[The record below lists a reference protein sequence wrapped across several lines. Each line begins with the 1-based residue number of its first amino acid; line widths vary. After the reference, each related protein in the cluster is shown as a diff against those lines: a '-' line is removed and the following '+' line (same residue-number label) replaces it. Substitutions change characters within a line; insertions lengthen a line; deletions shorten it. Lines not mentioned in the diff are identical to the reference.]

1 MLRRSPSDRTF
12 AATAKLRNWRIHTM
26 RTELP
31 FVAGAA
37 MSVSSH
43 QLLKEKP
50 KSSILSDFSG
60 FPAFKASADQDDPT

>member
-1 MLRRSPSDRTF
+1 
-12 AATAKLRNWRIHTM
+12 M